1 MRSAQTLH
9 RAASAEKKSTV
20 QPAQIGAPG
29 SIAHTT
35 QRRHKRPVLTTLGTM
50 QAA

>member
-9 RAASAEKKSTV
+9 RAASAEKKSAA

-35 QRRHKRPVLTTLGTM
+35 QRRHKRPVLSALETM